1 MSYFIFYDNNCVFN
15 CCWTSFFAKKTEEI
29 EFEIVH
35 SHCLVSCSRY
45 CKNDSYVKHLIQSV
59 AKKQKTKQLSVFPN
73 KFIWVCK
80 FANIALQLN
89 IWVTYF
95 RGFKS
100 LQFILLFYIIYVK
113 STLPELFTSYCTL
126 DHTKIRQHHRLAF
139 HGPKQKTSII
149 II

>member
-1 MSYFIFYDNNCVFN
+1 MITTVFLIVLELHFSQKKLKTERNWIWNCAQSLSSFVLSILQKWFVCKTSYTVG
-15 CCWTSFFAKKTEEI
+15 SKKT
-29 EFEIVH
+29 
-35 SHCLVSCSRY
+35 
-45 CKNDSYVKHLIQSV
+45 
-59 AKKQKTKQLSVFPN
+59 KQKQLSVFPN

-100 LQFILLFYIIYVK
+100 LQFILLFYIIHVK
-113 STLPELFTSYCTL
+113 STLPELFTSHCTL

-139 HGPKQKTSII
+139 HGPKQKHL
-149 II
+149 